1 MFLSKIQLQSNTDD
15 IILWLLKNMCVCVC
29 VYIGITYNKH
39 RVTVGINGVNY
50 DIHVCVFSLFKQ
62 SSTYSALM

>member
-1 MFLSKIQLQSNTDD
+1 MFLSKIQLQNNIDD
-15 IILWLLKNMCVCVC
+15 IILWLLKIMCVC

-50 DIHVCVFSLFKQ
+50 DIHVCMFSLFKQ
-62 SSTYSALM
+62 SSTYSASM